1 MTKAH
6 KNIRIENI
14 RLDDDA
20 YYRELAKHRFVL
32 LPYREESYSN
42 RSSGVVLESIF
53 LGNIVIGPKF
63 LLRQLEKLMQLK
75 RIIRSCVKN
84 MAMKMSVQLI

>member
-42 RSSGVVLESIF
+42 RSSGVVLESF
-53 LGNIVIGPKF
+53 LDLG
-63 LLRQLEKLMQLK
+63 QY
-75 RIIRSCVKN
+75 RICNGR
-84 MAMKMSVQLI
+84 